1 MHREGKILPT
11 TAVTASL
18 SHTRKVRLGSRCCIT
33 ANVYCQLLCWN
44 MTHNEQERIREEIV
58 TDYIKVL
65 KGTWLYGL
73 QETP

>member
-1 MHREGKILPT
+1 
-11 TAVTASL
+11 
-18 SHTRKVRLGSRCCIT
+18 
-33 ANVYCQLLCWN
+33 
-44 MTHNEQERIREEIV
+44 MTHNEQERIRQEIV